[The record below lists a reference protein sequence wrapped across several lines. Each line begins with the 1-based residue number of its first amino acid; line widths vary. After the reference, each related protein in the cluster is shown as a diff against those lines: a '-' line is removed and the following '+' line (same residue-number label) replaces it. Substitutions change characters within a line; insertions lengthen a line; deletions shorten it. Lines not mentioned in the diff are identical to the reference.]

1 VTKLEE
7 LAELL
12 SLAADEVDAQ
22 NAGRDPDLD
31 SMAMLC
37 LESRTLRTWAQTIR
51 EELELERLAV
61 AEAQEIDIAPGD
73 LH

>member
-1 VTKLEE
+1 MTKLEE

-22 NAGRDPDLD
+22 NEGRGPDE

-37 LESRTLRTWAQTIR
+37 LEAPCLRTWAQTIR
-51 EELELERLAV
+51 EELALERLMAV
-61 AEAQEIDIAPGD
+61 GPSWDDEPAPGD